1 MAFQLQG
8 IPCNPGTVPAAVKL
22 SPSIW
27 GFLQSA
33 TAIRWEGEDA
43 KAESED
49 LQGQNIFNRTFGKKR
64 AMKNYFSL
72 FVFICVVAVH
82 LTVPATSLF
91 AQQRDSS
98 KTNKL
103 DSITV
108 TAFKKQ
114 GPADFKRFSPGTNI
128 ISYSG
133 ESIRKM
139 QSASL
144 ADFIKAEN
152 AAYIKEYGRGMNA
165 FLSIRGTSSSH
176 TTIDWNGQNMSLPT
190 MGQADLSHI
199 PLYFFDAM
207 DIHIGGG
214 SALYGDGSIGGTVK
228 LKTGAKWIKGHSGD
242 VSLSLGS
249 FGSLFT
255 GATYRFSGEA
265 VESRSSVLFNRALN
279 NYTFENNTKPGKPVE
294 RLKNSAISNWGAIQ
308 ELHAKAGKLGV
319 FTASLMYLDF
329 NREIQPSVSLN
340 DRPETH
346 NSIYDNNL
354 KISASLEGSSAALS
368 WRFSSAYAFDMERY
382 KEDTISANRLMAN
395 ADVEYRLAVFSLRGG
410 VNGEIIKPDVESY
423 IVDAT
428 EKRAGGYLIAKM
440 EGVGLLSGSI
450 GARYL
455 YSTSGSLP
463 LMPLVNARLKI
474 PTGGGHSLYIRGS
487 WSGNAKIPSLN
498 DRYWGGNYVYLKSE
512 KSRSTEA
519 GINWGWYEGVWS
531 ASAFVTGY
539 RSVVRDWIRWLPAGE
554 VWRPRNIPEVLSRGV
569 EAGADANYSASGI
582 KLSLKASY
590 AFTDIRTITPLWAE
604 DPAKGE
610 QLAYQPK
617 HSWRA
622 TATAE
627 YAKFT
632 AHISLNH
639 TGKRSTL
646 DIYDILP
653 DYTLTDAGISYR
665 GKIKENEFIVGGILK
680 NIFNVSYQNVK
691 FYAMPGFNWL
701 INFQFRF

>member
-22 SPSIW
+22 SPSFW

-49 LQGQNIFNRTFGKKR
+49 LQEQNIFNRTFGKKR

-72 FVFICVVAVH
+72 FVFISVVAVQ
-82 LTVPATSLF
+82 TIVPAVSLF

-98 KTNKL
+98 KANRL
-103 DSITV
+103 DSVTV

-114 GPADFKRFSPGTNI
+114 GPADLKRFSPGTNI
-128 ISYSG
+128 ITYSG
-133 ESIRKM
+133 ESIKRM
-139 QSASL
+139 QSATL

-228 LKTGAKWIKGHSGD
+228 LKTGAKWVKGHSGD
-242 VSLSLGS
+242 ISLSAGS

-255 GATYRFSGEA
+255 GATYRYSGNK

-294 RLKNSAISNWGAIQ
+294 RLNNSAISNWGVIQ
-308 ELHAKAGKLGV
+308 ELHAKAGVLGT
-319 FTASLMYLDF
+319 FSASAMYLDF
-329 NREIQPSVSLN
+329 SREIQPSVSLN

-346 NSIYDNNL
+346 NSIFDNNL
-354 KISASLEGSSAALS
+354 KISASLEGSSSSLS
-368 WRFSSAYAFDMERY
+368 WRASSSYAYDMERY
-382 KEDTISANRLMAN
+382 REDTISANRIMVN
-395 ADVEYRLAVFSLRGG
+395 ADAEYRKSHFSLRGG
-410 VNGEIIKPDVESY
+410 VNGELIKPEVKSY
-423 IVDAT
+423 LTDAT
-428 EKRAGGYLIAKM
+428 EKRAGGYLMAKTD
-440 EGVGLLSGSI
+440 GAGIISASI

-455 YSTSGSLP
+455 YSSSGKLP
-463 LMPLVNARLKI
+463 LMPLVNVRVKI
-474 PTGGGHSLYIRGS
+474 PVSGGHTLSVRGS

-498 DRYWGGNYVYLKSE
+498 DRYWGGDYVYLKSE

-519 GINWGWYEGVWS
+519 GINWGWYEGAWS

-539 RSVVRDWIRWLPAGE
+539 RSVVKDWIRWLPAGE

-569 EAGADANYSASGI
+569 EAGAEATYSSSSI
-582 KLSLKASY
+582 KLSLNGSY
-590 AFTDIRTITPLWAE
+590 AFTDIRTVTPLWAE

-617 HSWRA
+617 HSWRSTLRA
-622 TATAE
+622 DYGDFSGHVAL
-627 YAKFT
+627 
-632 AHISLNH
+632 SH

-653 DYTLTDAGISYR
+653 AYTLTDAGVSYR
-665 GKIKENEFIVGGILK
+665 GIYRENEFLLGFTLK

-701 INFQFRF
+701 INIQYRF